1 MKNVK
6 YEAETLI
13 IQRCISVKLRAA
25 VHFLAYLSYN
35 TNPRAFFFS
44 PLPVFFMLTSIEIE
58 SLGKKSSSC
67 FFLRPSVT
75 FRSVSPN

>member
-35 TNPRAFFFS
+35 THSTVLFFFF
-44 PLPVFFMLTSIEIE
+44 PVFFTLTSI
-58 SLGKKSSSC
+58 LLKVWRKKVLL
-67 FFLRPSVT
+67 FF
-75 FRSVSPN
+75 F

>member
-35 TNPRAFFFS
+35 TNPRAFFFF
-44 PLPVFFMLTSIEIE
+44 P
-58 SLGKKSSSC
+58 SSC
-67 FFLRPSVT
+67 FFHVDLYRNWKSGEKK
-75 FRSVSPN
+75 FFMFFFEALSNI

>member
-35 TNPRAFFFS
+35 THSTVLFFFSCFFHADLYTTESLEEKSSAFFFEALS
-44 PLPVFFMLTSIEIE
+44 NI
-58 SLGKKSSSC
+58 
-67 FFLRPSVT
+67 
-75 FRSVSPN
+75 